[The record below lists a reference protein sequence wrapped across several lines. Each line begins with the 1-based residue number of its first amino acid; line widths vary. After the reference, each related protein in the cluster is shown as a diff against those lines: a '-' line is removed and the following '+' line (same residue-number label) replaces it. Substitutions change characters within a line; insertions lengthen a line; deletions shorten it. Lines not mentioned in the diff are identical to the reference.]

1 MVLVFIDLLFK
12 KSGCW
17 DVKRLGLAGYGG
29 PVPLGREART
39 VGFSVFQFF
48 GCLDLCEGPQR
59 PMCGGFCDGLEN
71 D

>member
-17 DVKRLGLAGYGG
+17 DVKRLGLAGRGG

-39 VGFSVFQFF
+39 VGFSVFLVVLIYVRGRKGRCVAVFVT
-48 GCLDLCEGPQR
+48 D
-59 PMCGGFCDGLEN
+59 
-71 D
+71 